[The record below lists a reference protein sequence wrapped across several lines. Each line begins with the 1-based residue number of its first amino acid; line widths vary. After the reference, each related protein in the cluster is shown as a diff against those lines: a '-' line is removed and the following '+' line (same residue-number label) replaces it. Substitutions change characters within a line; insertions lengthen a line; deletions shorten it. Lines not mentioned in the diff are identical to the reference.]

1 MFKVHILY
9 SEDLETIRTMFSQL
23 LKEDNMKHIDYK
35 TFNSVQAIGQNP
47 TEDRYNVLQEKVAQ
61 MVDTYWCSSFL
72 KIHISS
78 NQANAF
84 LVTRDSLIVL

>member
-72 KIHISS
+72 HISS

-84 LVTRDSLIVL
+84 LVTRDSLNVL